1 MLSVTPPSAAE
12 APHVAS
18 KHSYETHVDAVDTD
32 SEPESTPAEPRTVD
46 ELMRSRSRTDPDL
59 PLISYPSS
67 GIEYVDYTPRQ
78 LDIFAYRVAQ
88 VYKQLIPQR
97 TSSHEKPA
105 VVGLLGPSNLEYLI
119 TMLALTKLGHTVM
132 FQSTRI
138 SQEAHA
144 SLLNATGSR
153 HMVIDASF
161 ADVAAALKR
170 DNTPDLSVIPIAGP
184 EVYSQPIT
192 EADHRLDTRMDR
204 QLDVPT
210 EQGHVAWIIHSSGST
225 GLPKPIYQTQRA
237 ALKNYATNMNM
248 RGFITLPL
256 FHAHGIGSL
265 FRAVDSRKQ
274 IHLYNAAL
282 PLAKQYLTDVIK
294 QHHFDIFYGVPYVL
308 NLLAED
314 DEGLELLAR
323 FKIVM
328 FGGSSCPDSLGD
340 KLTARGVYLVSHYG
354 STETGQLMTS
364 FRPRDDKGWDY
375 LRPSDAVKPFLRF
388 EELAGGLFECV
399 CLPGWP
405 SKVATNRPDGA
416 YSTKDC
422 FTPHPTIPDAWKYY
436 CRLDDTLTLNNGE
449 KANPLQLEGA
459 ARECT
464 LVEEAVMFGAGK
476 ARLGLA
482 LVLSEEGAAVDRQQ
496 VIDAV
501 FETVEPAHATLPA
514 YAKIDRD
521 MVLVLPHRT
530 QYRVTDKGT
539 VIRQAFY
546 KQFAA
551 DIDAMYEEKADADAL
566 ALDEPQLRDFIRAE
580 VAAVLGLPDGA
591 RLSDEQDFF
600 GLGMDSLQTTRLR
613 SAFVK
618 RLDLGGKQLGL
629 NCVFDHPSVSA
640 LARHLYALR
649 TGEDAS
655 QVSKEEEMQALI
667 EKYSTFR
674 EHIPQT
680 REVEGE
686 YVIVTGVTGSLG
698 AHVAAQLSL
707 LPHVQ
712 RIYCLVR
719 PSSSTTTDPLSRVTH
734 SLRTRHLW
742 SSLPPA
748 SRAKLHALP
757 ADLSSPTLGLAPST
771 LSTLRTQLSAI
782 IHCAWSV
789 NFNLSL
795 RTFASDGCIAG
806 VAHLLDLCL
815 SVRAPAPA
823 AFAFCS
829 SVSTVFN
836 TPPPSSSSSS
846 SDGGGIVARVAE
858 SLPPSLSC
866 AQHMGYAQSKLVGE
880 HVVARAAQARP
891 ALLARVLRVGQIVGD
906 ARRGVWNANEA
917 VPLMLRTAVALG
929 ALPRL
934 RESVRWLPVDVVARA
949 CVEVGVGLGRG
960 GGQGGGQGG
969 GGVPP
974 AGVYNVVNPRA
985 MHWTRELLPV
995 LREVGLAFEEVE
1007 VGEWLGRLRASDRD
1021 PARNPPVKLL
1031 AFWEGKYGGGGE
1043 EKEEKGEVE
1052 WETERVRTWSRAIA
1066 TVEKPGR
1073 ELLEKIVGY
1082 FLNEA
1087 WKTSA

>member
-1 MLSVTPPSAAE
+1 MLS
-12 APHVAS
+12 
-18 KHSYETHVDAVDTD
+18 HSYEAHVDAVDTD
-32 SEPESTPAEPRTVD
+32 SEPESAPAEPRTVD

-97 TSSHEKPA
+97 TSSHEKPC

-161 ADVAAALKR
+161 ADVAAALKQ

-204 QLDVPT
+204 QLDVAT

-282 PLAKQYLTDVIK
+282 PLAKQYLTDVIR
-294 QHHFDIFYGVPYVL
+294 QHDFDIFYGVPYVL

-364 FRPRDDKGWDY
+364 FRPREDKGWDY

-388 EELAGGLFECV
+388 EERAGGLFECV

-501 FETVEPAHATLPA
+501 FEAVEPAHATLPA

-686 YVIVTGVTGSLG
+686 YVVSDFCLHPLFPQPPTNPSTHPDRHRRHRLPRRPRRRPTIPPPPRP
-698 AHVAAQLSL
+698 AHLLPRPPLLQHHHRPPRPRHPLPPHPPPLDLPPARLPRQTARPPRRPL
-707 LPHVQ
+707 LPHPRPRPLHPLHPPHPALRHHPLRV
-712 RIYCLVR
+712 VR
-719 PSSSTTTDPLSRVTH
+719 QLQP
-734 SLRTRHLW
+734 
-742 SSLPPA
+742 
-748 SRAKLHALP
+748 
-757 ADLSSPTLGLAPST
+757 LAPH
-771 LSTLRTQLSAI
+771 LRRRRL
-782 IHCAWSV
+782 H
-789 NFNLSL
+789 
-795 RTFASDGCIAG
+795 R
-806 VAHLLDLCL
+806 
-815 SVRAPAPA
+815 RRR
-823 AFAFCS
+823 
-829 SVSTVFN
+829 
-836 TPPPSSSSSS
+836 PPPRPLPLRPRARPRRLRLLQLRLHRLQHPTVVVVVGRRRRP
-846 SDGGGIVARVAE
+846 GGKGCRIPPPVPVVRTAHGLRAVQTRRRARRRARGAGEAAAPCSRIARRPDRRRCKARRVERERGGAVDAE
-858 SLPPSLSC
+858 DRGG
-866 AQHMGYAQSKLVGE
+866 AG
-880 HVVARAAQARP
+880 RAAQA
-891 ALLARVLRVGQIVGD
+891 A
-906 ARRGVWNANEA
+906 
-917 VPLMLRTAVALG
+917 
-929 ALPRL
+929 
-934 RESVRWLPVDVVARA
+934 
-949 CVEVGVGLGRG
+949 
-960 GGQGGGQGG
+960 
-969 GGVPP
+969 
-974 AGVYNVVNPRA
+974 
-985 MHWTRELLPV
+985 
-995 LREVGLAFEEVE
+995 
-1007 VGEWLGRLRASDRD
+1007 
-1021 PARNPPVKLL
+1021 
-1031 AFWEGKYGGGGE
+1031 
-1043 EKEEKGEVE
+1043 
-1052 WETERVRTWSRAIA
+1052 
-1066 TVEKPGR
+1066 
-1073 ELLEKIVGY
+1073 
-1082 FLNEA
+1082 
-1087 WKTSA
+1087 